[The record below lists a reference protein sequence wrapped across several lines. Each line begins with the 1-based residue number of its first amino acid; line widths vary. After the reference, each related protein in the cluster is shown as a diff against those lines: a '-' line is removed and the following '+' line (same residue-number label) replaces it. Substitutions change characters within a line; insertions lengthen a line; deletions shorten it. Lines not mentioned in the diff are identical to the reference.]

1 MTKTISKNSSA
12 KLIVEK
18 SHFYSYIF
26 KINDSSNIKKIIEDI
41 KKKHKGCNHVAFAFK
56 VDDEENYSDD
66 GEPNKTA
73 GMPLLNIIK
82 NNKLDYVLICVARIF
97 GGKKLG
103 VSGLRS
109 AYSGAGKLALEENEI
124 IEFKKT
130 KMVIKEM
137 SLKEFS
143 KFEKD
148 LKKNKIKYSC
158 DFLDDKVIV
167 KINKPI

>member
-1 MTKTISKNSSA
+1 MIKTIEQKNNS
-12 KLIVEK
+12 KLIVNK

-26 KINDSSNIKKIIEDI
+26 PIKNQSEIKKIIEDI
-41 KKKHKGCNHVAFAFK
+41 RKNHKGCNHVAYAFK
-56 VDDEENYSDD
+56 IDCEENYSDD
-66 GEPNKTA
+66 GEPSKTA
-73 GMPLLNIIK
+73 GMPLFNLIK

-103 VSGLRS
+103 TANLKTAYGL
-109 AYSGAGKLALEENEI
+109 AAQMALKECKIIQIEKTKEI
-124 IEFKKT
+124 I
-130 KMVIKEM
+130 KEV

-148 LKKNKIKYSC
+148 LKKNKINYSC
-158 DFLDDKVIV
+158 EFIDNKVIV